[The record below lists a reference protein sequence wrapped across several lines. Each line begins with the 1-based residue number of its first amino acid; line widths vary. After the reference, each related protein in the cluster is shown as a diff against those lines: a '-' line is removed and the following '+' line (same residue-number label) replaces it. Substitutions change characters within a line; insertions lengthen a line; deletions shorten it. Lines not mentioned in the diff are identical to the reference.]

1 MAVQRFKVDVYSYCW
16 YFLLIT
22 SLLSMTAETT
32 TAPAK
37 RLLEKFGSNYSMN
50 AAQTANLFDK
60 MGIASWDFH
69 GSEEEVKFF

>member
-1 MAVQRFKVDVYSYCW
+1 
-16 YFLLIT
+16 
-22 SLLSMTAETT
+22 MTAETT

-60 MGIASWDFH
+60 MGIASWDFN